1 MALQPED
8 YDFVSNFSTLWAIF
22 LGAIL
27 ATIGGFAA
35 TQIEWF
41 LESRRRERNAALFF
55 AEFLSTLR
63 ILLDITSDTR
73 KIGDPYGPVTM
84 RMLRSARREID
95 LYDRNRE
102 MLFDLRDANIRA
114 RIHTLVLRIG
124 MIADG
129 VFDTTN
135 ELQQVDAKLQEPRS
149 DTERKELE
157 ERIAFLRDRRA
168 GGFDFLIET
177 SQSMKPIVT
186 ELEPLA
192 KQNFDG
198 HDALVRST

>member
-27 ATIGGFAA
+27 ATLGGFGA
-35 TQIEWF
+35 TQIEWY

-55 AEFLSTLR
+55 AEFLTTLR
-63 ILLDITSDTR
+63 ILLDMTSDTR

-84 RMLRSARREID
+84 RMLRSSRREID

-102 MLFDLRDANIRA
+102 MLFDLKDANIRA

-124 MIADG
+124 MICDG

-135 ELQQVDAKLQEPRS
+135 ELQTVDARLQESRAEA
-149 DTERKELE
+149 ERRTLE
-157 ERIAFLRDRRA
+157 ERMVFLKERRA

-177 SQSMKPIVT
+177 SQSMKPIVV

-192 KQNFDG
+192 KQSFEG
-198 HDALVRST
+198 HDALVRNV